1 MNHLNWVINW
11 FAAHGAAEVEVKEH
25 LDENF
30 FDLGYIDSFAFI
42 SLSKMNLVCLLTMI
56 VFRIAPFLPFMGL
69 ARRWRRKLRNEIGL

>member
-11 FAAHGAAEVEVKEH
+11 FAAHGAAEVEIKEH

-42 SLSKMNLVCLLTMI
+42 SLMADIEDEFGVSFDNDRFQDRAFSTI
-56 VFRIAPFLPFMGL
+56 HGL
-69 ARRWRRKLRNEIGL
+69 GKALAEEAQK